1 LGFASLIINLA
12 EEFDMNPLL
21 QKYLLVGALLLVII
35 ITGFWVSRSGKPINI
50 IKMNIHKLIALGTAV
65 FIGLTMYRLSQ
76 GIRFGS
82 LEIIALVASIVF
94 AVAAIVTGGL
104 ASLAKPIRV
113 AVIIHKIMPYLT
125 ILSTAATL
133 YLLAG
138 AG

>member
-1 LGFASLIINLA
+1 MASLPQEYLIAGGLALIIL
-12 EEFDMNPLL
+12 
-21 QKYLLVGALLLVII
+21 
-35 ITGFWVSRSGKPINI
+35 ITGFWVSRSGKPINM

-65 FIGLTMYRLSQ
+65 FIGLTMYRLSR
-76 GIRFGS
+76 GIQLGS
-82 LEIIALVASIVF
+82 PEILAMVASIVF

-104 ASLAKPIRV
+104 ASLARPIRV